1 MPSKAFARPILSA
14 YKMRRGTALL
24 ALALAA
30 ACGCARPD
38 AHRLVERGEKLLAE
52 RKVPE
57 AVVNF
62 RRAIAAAP
70 LDEEAYY
77 QLAAANLAI
86 GNSRVGGEALI
97 RAIQLRPDDW
107 RAVAKLGEL
116 MATSG
121 DRKVLAGA
129 RDKLLQAVAQ
139 LPGDAAAVTALA
151 IVDWKLGAHEAAERR
166 LEQALPSHP
175 ERLYSS
181 ITLAQMKM
189 VSGDARGAEALLHT
203 AAQGGDADAIIALAE
218 FHIVAGRLDE
228 AAGKLRGVLRRD
240 PLNAKAL
247 LDLAALEA
255 GRNRMA
261 EAGAAY
267 RALAD
272 LPGRR
277 YRASYGLF
285 LLESGQ
291 TGLAAAEFERLHR
304 LDPDDPSLRANLLG
318 AYLAAGREA
327 DAEGMLRAAA
337 GKREPGFDA
346 LIEKALF
353 DLGDGRTGEA
363 EVGVLTALRLRP
375 EAAQAH
381 YLHAAVLL
389 RRGEVRSAVGELSEA
404 LRRDAA
410 FLPARLE
417 LARYRVAA
425 RAPDVALE
433 TLESAPAEQRT
444 SPAMRGARA
453 WVLLAMGDRERF
465 GAEVKAASPREVSAL
480 RVPEAVWRLER
491 GDRRGAGRI
500 VDEVLAANSAD
511 TRALLLAARVG
522 FLEGGVD
529 AAIREVRRHADK
541 GTFLGDLLLAA
552 GRAPAALEVLRAATT
567 AGQREPELEIAMARA
582 ELRSGLATRAEER
595 LADVA
600 AGSGET
606 GALFLLGAARQMQ
619 AKYTAAA
626 ECYRK
631 VLEADAQF
639 VPALHNLAYLLA
651 EHLGQPEEALNL
663 AQEARE
669 LAPESASVDDVLGW
683 VLHRRG
689 LDSLAA
695 IHLKEAAADGCA
707 RASAHL
713 ALLGAKPADAQT
725 VADPVA
731 LGWVDLGAAENAEA
745 RLETYRSV
753 RGCQRDETAFDAVLR
768 ERDPGK
774 FTQRIIPPLMVC
786 EPRPAFSPASM
797 PAPQAATLESIRASW
812 TSPDLMLQRLFGLSG
827 VNAAE
832 GAGWDNTV
840 ISWDDTRSLVP
851 QIPESAIPSD
861 DAAFRDADT
870 QRDATGWN
878 VYDSLWP
885 GAFRGAQ

>member
-1 MPSKAFARPILSA
+1 MC
-14 YKMRRGTALL
+14 RGGALL

-38 AHRLVERGEKLLAE
+38 AHQLVERGRKLLAE

-57 AVVNF
+57 AVANF

-70 LDEEAYY
+70 LDAEAYY
-77 QLAAANLAI
+77 QLAAVNLAI

-107 RAVAKLGEL
+107 RAVAELGEL

-129 RDKLLQAVAQ
+129 RDRLLEAVAHV
-139 LPGDAAAVTALA
+139 PGDAAAVTALA
-151 IVDWKLGAHEAAERR
+151 IVDWKLGAHEAAEHR

-175 ERLYSS
+175 ERLYAS
-181 ITLAQMKM
+181 IALAQMKM

-218 FHIVAGRLDE
+218 FHIVSGRLDE
-228 AAGKLRGVLRRD
+228 AAGELRDVLQRNPR
-240 PLNAKAL
+240 NAKAL

-255 GRNRMA
+255 GRNRIT
-261 EAGAAY
+261 ETGAAY

-272 LPGRR
+272 LPDRR
-277 YRASYGLF
+277 YRALYGLF

-291 TGLAAAEFERLHR
+291 TGLGVAEFERLR
-304 LDPDDPSLRANLLG
+304 KLDPSDPALRANMLG
-318 AYLAAGREA
+318 VYLAAGREA

-346 LIEKALF
+346 LVEKALF
-353 DLGDGRTGEA
+353 DLGSGRTGEA
-363 EVGVLTALRLRP
+363 EVSVLTALRLRP

-410 FLPARLE
+410 FLPARVE

-444 SPAMRGARA
+444 SPAMLGARA
-453 WVLLAMGDRERF
+453 WALLAMGDREQF
-465 GAEVKAASPREVSAL
+465 GAEVKAAGPREARAL
-480 RVPEAVWRLER
+480 RIPEAVWRLER

-500 VDEVLAANSAD
+500 VEEVLAANSAD
-511 TRALLLAARVG
+511 PRALLLAARVG
-522 FLEGGVD
+522 FLKGGVD
-529 AAIREVRRHADK
+529 AAIREVRRHADN
-541 GTFLGDLLLAA
+541 GIFLGELLLAA
-552 GRAPAALEVLRAATT
+552 GRAPAALEVLRAAAP
-567 AGQREPELEIAMARA
+567 AGQREIEIAMARA
-582 ELRSGLATRAEER
+582 ELRSGLAARAEER
-595 LADVA
+595 LAGVA
-600 AGSGET
+600 AGNGET
-606 GALFLLGAARQMQ
+606 GILFLLGAARQMQ
-619 AKYTAAA
+619 VKCAAAA

-695 IHLKEAAADGCA
+695 IHLKEAAAEGFA
-707 RASAHL
+707 RAAAHL
-713 ALLGAKPADAQT
+713 ALLGAKPADPHT

-753 RGCQRDETAFDAVLR
+753 RGCQPDETAFDAVLR
-768 ERDPGK
+768 ERDPGE

-786 EPRPAFSPASM
+786 EPRPVFSPASM
-797 PAPQAATLESIRASW
+797 PVPRGATLESIRAAW
-812 TSPDLMLQRLFGLSG
+812 TDPDLMLQRLFGLSG
-827 VNAAE
+827 VNTAE
-832 GAGWDNTV
+832 GAGWDDTV

-851 QIPESAIPSD
+851 QIPESPIPSD

-870 QRDATGWN
+870 RRDATGWN

-885 GAFRGAQ
+885 SAFRGAQ